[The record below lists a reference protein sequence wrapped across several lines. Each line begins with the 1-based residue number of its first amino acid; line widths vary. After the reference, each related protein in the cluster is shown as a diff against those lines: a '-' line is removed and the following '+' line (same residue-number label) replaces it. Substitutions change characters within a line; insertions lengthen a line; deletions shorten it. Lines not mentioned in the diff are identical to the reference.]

1 MIDTSKMTLR
11 EQAILL
17 GDTIAF
23 EDGTL
28 KKHTKA
34 KFVGATIKDLLNNAG
49 GQDEQ

>member
-1 MIDTSKMTLR
+1 MIPYDKMTLKQ
-11 EQAILL
+11 QAILL

-34 KFVGATIKDLLNNAG
+34 KFVGKTMKDLLNIIEG
-49 GQDEQ
+49 EK

>member
-1 MIDTSKMTLR
+1 MRYEDNRTLKELSKEM
-11 EQAILL
+11 A
-17 GDTIAF
+17 DTIAF

-34 KFVGATIKDLLNNAG
+34 KFVGKSMKDLLNNAG

>member
-1 MIDTSKMTLR
+1 MIPYDKMTLKQ
-11 EQAILL
+11 QAILL
-17 GDTIAF
+17 GDTLAF

-34 KFVGATIKDLLNNAG
+34 KFVGKSMKDLLNNAG